1 MNADALA
8 EDFEE
13 FRTVDGLML
22 PHKYRLQLSVQS
34 IKGSAI
40 YDYTLTASQI
50 VHNQT
55 FQEGIFKLK

>member
-1 MNADALA
+1 MTLT
-8 EDFEE
+8 EDFED
-13 FRTVDGLML
+13 FRAVDGLTL

-34 IKGSAI
+34 TKGSAI

-50 VHNQT
+50 VHNQA